1 MGAYVS
7 VHECQS
13 RYNVTINCDQTF
25 DNETNTYKSLGGIE
39 RGQFPGDPDIAGI
52 GIIGVFLGATC
63 FALFISAIDVI
74 WQALKTYAPRFGPRL
89 IIVLSP
95 QPRERLKK
103 PDRISLT
110 DILESILLPC
120 SDQQI
125 FTGAAYAMTLRYY
138 QGCTI
143 SAYHYN
149 IVANMLLISCATHLM
164 SVTIVRHY
172 WRYPL
177 VAMLRVVCITG
188 VFIATGLLMVN
199 QNADEMTD
207 LHFPTE
213 IPAANTTTNTFH
225 NTTSNA
231 DAFFHKTL
239 QQSAPGNKIHGW
251 NWFIVLLLFY
261 IAAGLAEVIRFFR
274 RNRHRADWRGKAGKR
289 LSLVFKPKSVLRR
302 WVSFGYLLYLGAGIG
317 ISSAAVVLSA
327 SYIFGLRTWV
337 ARSGWME
344 MKNDLSPEDDWI
356 SFGQAVPIFTS
367 ALVLFTALQVISEK
381 AAQKKRDRHADEERP
396 AQDGT
401 TIFYNDPKQNYSLL
415 DNNNVPGDHKADT
428 AYYGA
433 NQVASPPA
441 GRASGRSSQ
450 VSPFHVSPHS
460 DSNTSTPRPSNV
472 FRSSGGPTPQP
483 PGPGLGLGLGLHN
496 TSPLLGNNS
505 SSSIVLK
512 PPPQSVVVAM
522 PANAAATATP
532 PRGPLTSRFSSGSSR
547 YSSSNPPPVSPPSP
561 TPATTSRPPSGT
573 DAPLSQQDDGAGGS
587 PGQSRQ
593 QGRGV
598 SGASWSALPEA
609 RRTSNGSW
617 MSSRGG

>member
-39 RGQFPGDPDIAGI
+39 RGQ
-52 GIIGVFLGATC
+52 
-63 FALFISAIDVI
+63 
-74 WQALKTYAPRFGPRL
+74 
-89 IIVLSP
+89 
-95 QPRERLKK
+95 ERLKK

-177 VAMLRVVCITG
+177 VALLRVVCITG

-199 QNADEMTD
+199 QNADELTD
-207 LHFPTE
+207 LRFPTE
-213 IPAANTTTNTFH
+213 IPDANTTTSLLFLSAACFETADSPLKDTFH

-231 DAFFHKTL
+231 DAFFNKTL

-251 NWFIVLLLFY
+251 NWFVVLLLFY
-261 IAAGLAEVIRFFR
+261 FAAGLAEIVRFFR

-327 SYIFGLRTWV
+327 SYIFGLRKWV

-344 MKNDLSPEDDWI
+344 MENDLSPEDDWI

-367 ALVLFTALQVISEK
+367 ALVLFTALQVISALISSTEK
-381 AAQKKRDRHADEERP
+381 AAQKKRDKHDEESS

-415 DNNNVPGDHKADT
+415 NNNNVPGDNKADT

-441 GRASGRSSQ
+441 GRGSGSSQ
-450 VSPFHVSPHS
+450 VSLFQTSPHS
-460 DSNTSTPRPSNV
+460 DSNASTPRPSNV
-472 FRSSGGPTPQP
+472 FHSAGPTPQP
-483 PGPGLGLGLGLHN
+483 SGPGLDLQN
-496 TSPLLGNNS
+496 TSPLLGNHS
-505 SSSIVLK
+505 SSSVVLS
-512 PPPQSVVVAM
+512 PPPQSVVAM
-522 PANAAATATP
+522 PANAAATTTP
-532 PRGPLTSRFSSGSSR
+532 PRGPLTSRFSSSSSR
-547 YSSSNPPPVSPPSP
+547 YSSSNAPPVSPPSP

-573 DAPLSQQDDGAGGS
+573 YAPLAQQDDGAGGS
-587 PGQSRQ
+587 PGQSRRQ
-593 QGRGV
+593 SRV
-598 SGASWSALPEA
+598 ASSASWVAVEE

-617 MSSRGG
+617 MSPRGG

>member
-1 MGAYVS
+1 
-7 VHECQS
+7 
-13 RYNVTINCDQTF
+13 
-25 DNETNTYKSLGGIE
+25 
-39 RGQFPGDPDIAGI
+39 
-52 GIIGVFLGATC
+52 
-63 FALFISAIDVI
+63 
-74 WQALKTYAPRFGPRL
+74 
-89 IIVLSP
+89 
-95 QPRERLKK
+95 
-103 PDRISLT
+103 
-110 DILESILLPC
+110 
-120 SDQQI
+120 
-125 FTGAAYAMTLRYY
+125 MTLRYY

-188 VFIATGLLMVN
+188 VFIATDPRR
-199 QNADEMTD
+199 QHDDESAVPVGRVLRD
-207 LHFPTE
+207 GRLPLKD
-213 IPAANTTTNTFH
+213 TFH

-231 DAFFHKTL
+231 DAFFNKTL

-337 ARSGWME
+337 AKSGWMKME
-344 MKNDLSPEDDWI
+344 NDLSPEDDWI

-367 ALVLFTALQVISEK
+367 ALVLFTALQVIS
-381 AAQKKRDRHADEERP
+381 AAQKKRDKHADEERP

-415 DNNNVPGDHKADT
+415 DNNNVAGDHKADT

-450 VSPFHVSPHS
+450 VSPFHGSPHS

-483 PGPGLGLGLGLHN
+483 PGPGLGLHN